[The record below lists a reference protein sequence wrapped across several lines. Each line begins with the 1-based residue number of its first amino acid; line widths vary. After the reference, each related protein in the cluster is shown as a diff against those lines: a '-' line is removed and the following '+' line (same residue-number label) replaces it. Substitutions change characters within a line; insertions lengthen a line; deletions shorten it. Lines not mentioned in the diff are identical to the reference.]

1 MSIKELRTRWAAD
14 PEFQRL
20 YRQEYPF
27 EAAAAAIAK
36 LRAELGLTQAE
47 LAELIGSTQSVIA
60 RAESGA
66 HSFQISLLQRIAD
79 ATGSTW
85 EPTFNLA
92 NVVARAQVAPYWVN
106 WSGTVT
112 GRAPIPFAN
121 PVGGSNAADIVR
133 SASHIDLALA
143 EVA

>member
-1 MSIKELRTRWAAD
+1 MSIKELRARWAAD
-14 PEFQRL
+14 PEFQRM

-92 NVVARAQVAPYWVN
+92 NAVVQAQVAPYWVN
-106 WSGTVT
+106 WDGTIA

-121 PVGGSNAADIVR
+121 PVQGSDAADIAP
-133 SASHIDLALA
+133 SARYVDLALA